1 MMELEERRLQHIHS
15 QPQRKFKPTEE
26 MINEAFKNIVEPKQA
41 IVEEHLLAKGVK
53 NYGLRKQGRN
63 DTIKSKKEIKK
74 N

>member
-1 MMELEERRLQHIHS
+1 MELEQRRLQHIYS
-15 QPQRKFKPTEE
+15 QPLRKFRPTEE
-26 MINEAFKNIVEPKQA
+26 MINEAFKNTVEPKQA

-63 DTIKSKKEIKK
+63 DTIKSKKEINK